1 MKMGGSNC
9 KRRLL
14 QQRSKPFII
23 QHWRAKQI
31 TDWLEIL
38 NRRPE
43 GLPNSAQK
51 RREAVLLSA
60 QPSEKGKEGGEGRGE
75 GGRGCTRAFRVRKSG
90 LSFNFEVRRVPGLS

>member
-23 QHWRAKQI
+23 QHWRAKI

-90 LSFNFEVRRVPGLS
+90 LSFNFEVRRVPGSS